1 MLVRATS
8 PVYSVPSLAAAS
20 GFAPAKLRALLD
32 HHHLALIGQVAPRQA
47 PGRHVRGSYCDAVRL
62 LTAHRLMAGGL
73 SIPDALDAL
82 RTLDRTILDVI
93 QHRAVTPAVL
103 AAHLQDMA
111 LVVDMDAE
119 LGGLIAITH
128 LIGAPL
134 PSAHHGV
141 LLVIDLGALADLAIR
156 RLRDCPVRWRQ
167 PMPHRTKKGELLCA
181 AGTANPRVGA
191 MGAHYENGRGMPSLS
206 ATAGPESAQ
215 PSKELT

>member
-1 MLVRATS
+1 MLVRATT

-32 HHHLALIGQVAPRQA
+32 HHHLALIGQPTPRQA

-93 QHRAVTPAVL
+93 QHRAVTPVVL

-111 LVVDMDAE
+111 LVADVDAE
-119 LGGLIAITH
+119 LGGQIATTH
-128 LIGAPL
+128 LIGAAL
-134 PSAHHGV
+134 PSPHHGV
-141 LLVIDLGALADLAIR
+141 LLVLDLGALADLAIR
-156 RLRDCPVRWRQ
+156 RLRDSPVRRFQMPRQ
-167 PMPHRTKKGELLCA
+167 TGEQPSTATNENAQSTGGGWVA
-181 AGTANPRVGA
+181 ADPQPIPN
-191 MGAHYENGRGMPSLS
+191 
-206 ATAGPESAQ
+206 AGPESAQ
-215 PSKELT
+215 PNKELT

>member
-32 HHHLALIGQVAPRQA
+32 HHHLALIGQPTPRQA
-47 PGRHVRGSYCDAVRL
+47 PGRHVRGSFADALRL
-62 LTAHRLMAGGL
+62 LTVHRLMVAGL

-82 RTLDRTILDVI
+82 RALDTRVLDVL
-93 QHRAVTPAVL
+93 QGRNVTAAVL

-111 LVVDMDAE
+111 LVADVDAE
-119 LGGLIAITH
+119 LGGLIATIH
-128 LIGAPL
+128 LIGSPL
-134 PSAHHGV
+134 PSPHHGV
-141 LLVIDLGALADLAIR
+141 LIVLDLGSLADLTIR
-156 RLRDCPVRWRQ
+156 RLHGATVRRF

-215 PSKELT
+215 PKELI

>member
-32 HHHLALIGQVAPRQA
+32 HHHLALIGQPTPRQA
-47 PGRHVRGSYCDAVRL
+47 PGRHVRGSFADALRL
-62 LTAHRLMAGGL
+62 LTVHRLMVAGL

-82 RTLDRTILDVI
+82 RALDTRVLDVL
-93 QHRAVTPAVL
+93 QGRNVTAAVL

-111 LVVDMDAE
+111 LVADVDAE
-119 LGGLIAITH
+119 LGGLIATIH
-128 LIGAPL
+128 LIGAAL
-134 PSAHHGV
+134 PSPHHGV

-156 RLRDCPVRWRQ
+156 RLRDCPVRRRQ